1 MEPEKTRQGADVLA
15 GEERAEVAGRGVQ
28 IPVAGAVLAG
38 ELATPAEA
46 WGMVLI
52 ADGSSMV
59 ARHPTHHRCVTKAL
73 RRRGLAT
80 ARGDLLTEGEQHGG
94 SRGGALPA
102 EIDLLADRLR
112 WARDWLT
119 QQEEVRG
126 LRVGYFGGGCGTA
139 AALRVAARET
149 EAFGAMVMLGG
160 RPDLVGEVLGQVRT
174 PTLFIAGA
182 GDLLVIEWN
191 RKALLELGG
200 EKDLRVIPGASHMF
214 EEIGVIEDVAELAHG
229 WYRRHLM
236 V

>member
-1 MEPEKTRQGADVLA
+1 MRGAR
-15 GEERAEVAGRGVQ
+15 E
-28 IPVAGAVLAG
+28 
-38 ELATPAEA
+38 
-46 WGMVLI
+46 
-52 ADGSSMV
+52 
-59 ARHPTHHRCVTKAL
+59 
-73 RRRGLAT
+73 
-80 ARGDLLTEGEQHGG
+80 
-94 SRGGALPA
+94 
-102 EIDLLADRLR
+102 
-112 WARDWLT
+112 WLT
-119 QQEEVRG
+119 RQEEVRG

-229 WYRRHLM
+229 VVSAAFDGVSSWEKGAPPQRTRRTLSGAEDGGCDLACGAG
-236 V
+236 VALGNERV